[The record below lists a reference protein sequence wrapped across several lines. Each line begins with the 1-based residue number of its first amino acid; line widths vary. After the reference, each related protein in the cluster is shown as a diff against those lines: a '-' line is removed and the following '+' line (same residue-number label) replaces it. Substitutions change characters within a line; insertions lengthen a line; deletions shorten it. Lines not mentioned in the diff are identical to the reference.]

1 MACCARRGDPVQMS
15 AQRARGGVGDSSAL
29 LSVPSLS
36 IASDDPLFADMLR
49 VVGGTSMGGPPGAEH
64 HGLPR
69 PGSPAYSWGGA
80 GAGAGQR
87 EAAGMRAPAMAL
99 RRPREDEQLPLGAHG
114 LDDGV
119 TSKRPRGDVPAVPL
133 RCLDITHGGSGPC
146 TLCRPAPEE
155 GTEEQYQL
163 VGDVGKKN
171 GACGTAVSAGRGA
184 PQGRRSR
191 DPASLAPLDVGTS
204 RHGSTHAHGP
214 CTAASSASS
223 VRRREETARVAEQDG
238 GVERR
243 GREGGAGGAVRQ
255 PA

>member
-87 EAAGMRAPAMAL
+87 EAAGMRAPAIAL
-99 RRPREDEQLPLGAHG
+99 RRPREDDQLPLGAHG

-146 TLCRPAPEE
+146 TVCRPAPEE

-171 GACGTAVSAGRGA
+171 GACGSAVSARK
-184 PQGRRSR
+184 R
-191 DPASLAPLDVGTS
+191 
-204 RHGSTHAHGP
+204 GSTRPPFPG
-214 CTAASSASS
+214 SSFS
-223 VRRREETARVAEQDG
+223 VTTRCGHFPTRLHSRARALHRRLVCFFCLQARRNCA
-238 GVERR
+238 RC
-243 GREGGAGGAVRQ
+243 
-255 PA
+255 

>member
-1 MACCARRGDPVQMS
+1 MRGIGREKKRSADGPSSMACCARRGDPVQMS

-87 EAAGMRAPAMAL
+87 EAAGMRAPAIAL
-99 RRPREDEQLPLGAHG
+99 RRPREDDQLPLGAHG

-146 TLCRPAPEE
+146 TVCRPAPEE

-171 GACGTAVSAGRGA
+171 GACGSAVSARK
-184 PQGRRSR
+184 R
-191 DPASLAPLDVGTS
+191 
-204 RHGSTHAHGP
+204 GSTRPPFPG
-214 CTAASSASS
+214 SSFS
-223 VRRREETARVAEQDG
+223 VTTRCGHFPTRLHSRARALHRRLVCFFCLQARRNCA
-238 GVERR
+238 RC
-243 GREGGAGGAVRQ
+243 
-255 PA
+255 